1 MLDLNHSRTAEATAA
16 IRACHLRYDSPLV
29 FADPYAAQLTS
40 PWWRAVASNPV
51 LHWSIVRG
59 LLGALRPV
67 HGWILVRDQL
77 TVDDLRVF
85 VANGGRQ
92 YVSLGAGFDSIALRR
107 PEWLQG
113 VRIIEVDHPATQA
126 VKLARIAASGVTLP
140 LPDFETVPVDFE
152 QGNLAD
158 GLARSGFEATQPAF
172 FAWQGVIYYL
182 TAAAIADT
190 LGHIAARAA
199 AGSELLFDFLLPE
212 FGLQDGRRHVWSLA
226 RTVTARMGERYISYH
241 TPEQLQGLLD
251 AVGFELIEVQ
261 RSHELAARYCANRR
275 DDLTVMHGFG
285 IARARRRS

>member
-1 MLDLNHSRTAEATAA
+1 MLDRNPSRTAEATAA

-40 PWWRAVASNPV
+40 PWWRAVANNPV
-51 LHWSIVRG
+51 FYWSIVRG

-107 PEWLQG
+107 PEWLRG
-113 VRIIEVDHPATQA
+113 VRIV
-126 VKLARIAASGVTLP
+126 
-140 LPDFETVPVDFE
+140 
-152 QGNLAD
+152 
-158 GLARSGFEATQPAF
+158 
-172 FAWQGVIYYL
+172 L

-199 AGSELLFDFLLPE
+199 PGSELVFDFLLPE
-212 FGLQDGRRHVWSLA
+212 FAVQRGRRRVWSLA
-226 RTVTARMGERYISYH
+226 GAMTTRMGERYISYH
-241 TPEQLQGLLD
+241 APEYEEGLFQL
-251 AVGFELIEVQ
+251 F
-261 RSHELAARYCANRR
+261 
-275 DDLTVMHGFG
+275 
-285 IARARRRS
+285 